1 MAISIE
7 RTANEFVVKLPLH
20 INPLDIQKVLDQF
33 QFLDVVSKSQATE
46 EDINELSKMVKAGW
60 SPEIKA
66 RLAAMDEFKDVF
78 E

>member
-1 MAISIE
+1 MAVTIE

-33 QFLDVVSKSQATE
+33 QFLEIVSKSQATE
-46 EDINELSKMVKAGW
+46 EDINELSKLVKAGW
-60 SPEIKA
+60 SQEMKD